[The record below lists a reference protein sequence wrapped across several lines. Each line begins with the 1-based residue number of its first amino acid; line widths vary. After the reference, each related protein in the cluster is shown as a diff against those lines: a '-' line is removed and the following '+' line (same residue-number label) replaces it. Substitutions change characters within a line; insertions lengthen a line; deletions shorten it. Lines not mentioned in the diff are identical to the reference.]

1 MDYDIGEAFQ
11 RIEDEMI
18 ASMSRNLKRHLS
30 KEKEEGL
37 NYAMW
42 QAEQLKALDEFKRN
56 NAEAFK
62 DFFGIV
68 NEQFG
73 EILKK
78 CNQTGQ
84 LEQEAKILEAI
95 MEGWETTSKTAKGIQ
110 GTFFKINDRKLNAL
124 IKATKSDMAKAETA
138 MLRQANDVYRKTIY
152 NAQVYY
158 NTGAGTLSQCVD
170 MATKDFLAKGITCV
184 EYANGAMVGIDT
196 YSRMVLRTSQTR
208 AYMMGE
214 ALMRDEWG
222 INTVIVGN
230 NGVACPLCLKWLGKV
245 YYDDVRGNIPIPSP
259 EKYPRLST
267 AIKGGLYHPNC
278 RDTDSTYFEGI
289 STPPKPMTKEQIE
302 EANRVYRLE
311 QKQRYNERQI
321 RKFKRLVQGS
331 VDPDN
336 VVKYSQKLQQW
347 QDYQKSFIA
356 QNGDVLKRRAEL
368 EKVFDL
374 PENLQWGQNTYDF
387 SKDKND
393 IIKHTTKQK
402 TKAFKEITD
411 AMDFAYGDFTKEDYI
426 AWMDAYD
433 EHNKNV
439 RLSSDELKIIDDYTE
454 GSFVGLNDVCRYSD
468 AQLLKKGYTA
478 EDIERL
484 RKKAETLEGA
494 LSKYDL
500 DTDIVTHRFERDV
513 TWLTGNGNGVDNLK
527 RMIGEEYTAKGFT
540 SSGMLPNRFRFT
552 GGQADAVHFEIVTPK
567 GTNGAF
573 LSMSKKGEN
582 EFLYNR
588 NTRFKVLDGGE
599 RIVKEQKFN
608 FKTMQMEEIEVKERF
623 LKVQV
628 IPDDVVEVV
637 EEVREAP
644 KKPVFVPAKT
654 REEAE
659 EFIRKYV
666 DENQFA
672 ALGVS
677 YSGVSVE
684 TANLVNETLFDLY
697 ETYDID
703 KLAGVFV
710 AKGNTKLG
718 KTIDGAYAAY
728 HSMRK
733 SLLLN
738 NKSLKNIADFARS
751 HADELRFLKMYAKD
765 PKSVMFKTKR
775 AEEIF
780 KKSVLSGRV
789 SVPDTIQDAIN
800 HEMGHHLE
808 RTLSGMDKFDEAMA
822 NMPKYAEKI
831 SGYATTSK
839 GEYIAESFASYR
851 KGEGIID
858 PVLSDLFDSLRKGSD
873 AVIVK
878 HEETIIESSVKQ
890 LAKRS
895 SKDFETIILPKKEY
909 AQLMSEL
916 ATNMTKEE
924 KRQFVVSKPVGD
936 YVYTV
941 ENHGFGD
948 YRVIGKT
955 PIDKEKVNEVKVF
968 WKESEDK

>member
-73 EILKK
+73 EVLKK

-184 EYANGAMVGIDT
+184 EYANGAMVGIDV

-208 AYMMGE
+208 AYLMGE
-214 ALMRDEWG
+214 AVKRDEWG
-222 INTVIVGN
+222 INTVITNKRGA
-230 NGVACPLCLKWLGKV
+230 ACPRCMRWVGQV
-245 YYDDVRGNIPIPSP
+245 FYDDVWGQTPVPSP
-259 EKYPRLST
+259 AKYPRIST

-278 RDTDSTYFEGI
+278 KDIHTTYFEGI
-289 STPPKPMTKEQIE
+289 STPPKPITKKEAD
-302 EANRVYRLE
+302 EANRIYNLE

-321 RKFKRLVQGS
+321 RKYKRLVQGS

-387 SKDKND
+387 SQDKND

-402 TKAFKEITD
+402 TKTFKEITD
-411 AMDFAYGDFTKEDYI
+411 AKDFAYGDFTKEDYI

-439 RLSSDELKIIDDYTE
+439 RLSSDELKVIDDYTE
-454 GSFVGLNDVCRYSD
+454 GSFIGLNDVCRYSD
-468 AQLLKKGYTA
+468 AQLLTKGYTV

-484 RKKAETLEGA
+484 RKKAEMLEDA

-500 DTDIVTHRFERDV
+500 NTDIVTHRFERDV
-513 TWLTGNGNGVDNLK
+513 TWLTGNGNGVDDLK

-573 LSMSKKGEN
+573 LSMSRKGEN

-599 RIVKEQKFN
+599 RIVKEHKFN
-608 FKTMQMEEIEVKERF
+608 FKTMQMEEIDVKERF

-628 IPDDVVEVV
+628 IPDDI
-637 EEVREAP
+637 ASAKTSNSAT
-644 KKPVFVPAKT
+644 KKVKAKPAKKQTPKSEKSIFKRIEGTHTINDDIGT
-654 REEAE
+654 RA
-659 EFIRKYV
+659 IPKC
-666 DENQFA
+666 NPKFA
-672 ALGVS
+672 TKDVLYTNNCGYCSATLEMRRRGYDVVANPKNGLAVTEWLRMFNNCTPINLTSNRAIALATELQAKLSAMGDGARGS
-677 YSGVSVE
+677 
-684 TANLVNETLFDLY
+684 LFVLW
-697 ETYDID
+697 
-703 KLAGVFV
+703 
-710 AKGNTKLG
+710 KGNNSYGHFFSWEVENGVVRLIDAQNGDTDVSRYISQIQPT
-718 KTIDGAYAAY
+718 KTICVRWDDLEP
-728 HSMRK
+728 SDK
-733 SLLLN
+733 
-738 NKSLKNIADFARS
+738 
-751 HADELRFLKMYAKD
+751 
-765 PKSVMFKTKR
+765 
-775 AEEIF
+775 
-780 KKSVLSGRV
+780 
-789 SVPDTIQDAIN
+789 IQDACKN
-800 HEMGHHLE
+800 RG
-808 RTLSGMDKFDEAMA
+808 
-822 NMPKYAEKI
+822 
-831 SGYATTSK
+831 
-839 GEYIAESFASYR
+839 
-851 KGEGIID
+851 
-858 PVLSDLFDSLRKGSD
+858 
-873 AVIVK
+873 
-878 HEETIIESSVKQ
+878 
-890 LAKRS
+890 
-895 SKDFETIILPKKEY
+895 
-909 AQLMSEL
+909 
-916 ATNMTKEE
+916 
-924 KRQFVVSKPVGD
+924 GD
-936 YVYTV
+936 
-941 ENHGFGD
+941 
-948 YRVIGKT
+948 
-955 PIDKEKVNEVKVF
+955 
-968 WKESEDK
+968 